1 MFKFLNLSNAGTLVT
16 SVLSRIS
23 DLAGSTLNT
32 FDEVYENLNPIDS
45 ESIKKSDITYDSES
59 ETLSINLKEESE
71 DV

>member
-32 FDEVYENLNPIDS
+32 LDEVYENLDTLDG

-59 ETLSINLKEESE
+59 ETLNINLKKEGK

>member
-32 FDEVYENLNPIDS
+32 FDEVYENLNTIDS

>member
-1 MFKFLNLSNAGTLVT
+1 MFKFLNLSNAGTLVA

-32 FDEVYENLNPIDS
+32 FDEVYENLDTLDG

-59 ETLSINLKEESE
+59 ETLNINLKKEGK

>member
-32 FDEVYENLNPIDS
+32 FDEVYENLDTPDG

-59 ETLSINLKEESE
+59 ETLNINLKKEGK

>member
-32 FDEVYENLNPIDS
+32 FDEVYENLDTLDG

-59 ETLSINLKEESE
+59 ETLNINLKKEGK